1 MSYQADNAVILAAGL
16 SSRFAPISYEMPKAL
31 TPVRGE
37 VLIERQIRQLRE
49 AGIDQVIVVTG
60 YKAEMFEYLKEKLG
74 VILVHNGEYQE
85 KNNHSSIY
93 AVREYLKNTYICCGD
108 NYLNI
113 NPFEK
118 NVEQS
123 YYSALYAAGETDE
136 WCMETD
142 GDGIIT
148 SVKIGGRDAWYMN
161 GPAFWS
167 EEFSRTFL
175 DILEEAYGKPQ
186 TAGKMWENIY
196 LENIDSLPL
205 KLRKYHDSVIYE
217 FDSLEELRE
226 FDGTYKEHS
235 GSRIMEYISVTLG
248 CREGDIYSID
258 PAKNADGSVS
268 GIQFLAPGGAY
279 QYDYAAGSIVRYAKQ
294 GSCRS

>member
-1 MSYQADNAVILAAGL
+1 MSYQAENAVILAAGL

-31 TPVRGE
+31 IPVRGE

-74 VILVHNGEYQE
+74 VILVRNGEYQE

-93 AVREYLKNTYICCGD
+93 AVREYLKNTYICCAD
-108 NYLNI
+108 NYFNV

-123 YYSALYAAGETDE
+123 YYSALYADGETNE

-161 GPAFWS
+161 GPVFWS

-175 DILEEAYGKPQ
+175 DILVEAYGKPQ
-186 TAGKMWENIY
+186 TADKMWENIY

-205 KLRKYHDSVIYE
+205 KLRKYDDSVIYE

-235 GSRIMEYISVTLG
+235 GSRIMEYISGTLG
-248 CREGDIYSID
+248 CREGDIYSIN

-279 QYDYAAGSIVRYAKQ
+279 QYDYAAGSIVRYAMQ
-294 GSCRS
+294 GSSRS

>member
-175 DILEEAYGKPQ
+175 DILEEA
-186 TAGKMWENIY
+186 
-196 LENIDSLPL
+196 
-205 KLRKYHDSVIYE
+205 
-217 FDSLEELRE
+217 
-226 FDGTYKEHS
+226 
-235 GSRIMEYISVTLG
+235 
-248 CREGDIYSID
+248 
-258 PAKNADGSVS
+258 
-268 GIQFLAPGGAY
+268 
-279 QYDYAAGSIVRYAKQ
+279 
-294 GSCRS
+294 